1 MQITGHTMVA
11 SLWQPV
17 IQWKKWTGLWV
28 VQHLGRSGCGQVK
41 EHRLQTPTCLSLT
54 LSASSRSTAAFSP
67 RALFPR
73 SISSKWAEYLIRLT
87 RESDKTKW
95 CGTKHGYAKHN
106 PVILEC
112 AIFSSFLRFSP
123 PPPPLPPK
131 VQHWPSLKLKTS
143 WIQFPLNLSL

>member
-17 IQWKKWTGLWV
+17 IQWKKWSKLWV

-41 EHRLQTPTCLSLT
+41 GNTDCKHLPVFLA

-87 RESDKTKW
+87 RENDKTKW
-95 CGTKHGYAKHN
+95 CGTKHGYAKKRN

-112 AIFSSFLRFSP
+112 ALFSSFLRFSP

-131 VQHWPSLKLKTS
+131 DAALTQFETEDILNTVSPS
-143 WIQFPLNLSL
+143 I